1 MDILLPLDHI
11 LENLQPPQPSA
22 DNKIWVPNDARRLNE
37 KQETQLSLTSRATRL
52 EISQG
57 QQTWYLS

>member
-37 KQETQLSLTSRATRL
+37 NKKLSYRWQAAPRA
-52 EISQG
+52 
-57 QQTWYLS
+57 